1 MNHSDRVAAFVA
13 LGQRLQQLS
22 PDELADLARRAR
34 NSNTWFDE
42 PNVTAAVRGVAAL
55 LSEDTLRTWAARY
68 PAEPEQARRV
78 GVVMAGNIPL
88 VGFHDL
94 LCVLISGHYLLAKP
108 SADDKVLMTWI
119 AQELTTLEPRF
130 ADRISFVERLNEAD
144 AFIATGSNNT
154 ARYFEYYFSKKPNLI
169 RRNRTSLAILT
180 GEETADTLAA
190 LGRDIFQYYGLG
202 CRNVSKLYVPENYSF
217 TPLLD
222 ALQPWE
228 TVLQHNRYQN
238 NYDYN
243 KSILLVNNVPHYD
256 NGFLLLNEAA
266 PLVSPISVLH
276 YGTYGSEV
284 DLVDQLTDAAEQI
297 QCIVS
302 DGARYAGSF
311 AFGQAQ
317 SPKVTDYADGVDT
330 MAFLAEIG

>member
-13 LGQRLQQLS
+13 LGQRLQHLS
-22 PDELADLARRAR
+22 SDELADLTRRAR

-42 PNVTAAVRGVAAL
+42 PNVTAAVQGVAEL
-55 LSEDTLRTWAARY
+55 LTEDTLRTWAARY

-94 LCVLISGHYLLAKP
+94 LCVLISGHHLLAKP
-108 SADDKVLMTWI
+108 SADDKVLMAWV
-119 AQELTTLEPRF
+119 AQELTTIEPRF
-130 ADRISFVERLNEAD
+130 TERIAFVDRLNDAD

-180 GEETADTLAA
+180 GEESAETLAA

-228 TVLQHNRYQN
+228 RVLTHNRYQN

-243 KSILLVNNVPHYD
+243 KSILLVNNVPHFD

-276 YGTYGSEV
+276 YGRYASEV

-302 DGARYAGSF
+302 DGGAMPAALPSGRPSHRRLR
-311 AFGQAQ
+311 
-317 SPKVTDYADGVDT
+317 T
-330 MAFLAEIG
+330 MPTGWTPWLFWQK